1 VQSLFLI
8 TNIKPE
14 KQACCKVDAGYTPP
28 VAVIHLYRLSK
39 TRVRAGKQEQ
49 LSCVI
54 ILISGIAWLVEVVE
68 MRRMRRVLIDVDKD
82 KESR

>member
-1 VQSLFLI
+1 MEA
-8 TNIKPE
+8 K
-14 KQACCKVDAGYTPP
+14 
-28 VAVIHLYRLSK
+28 
-39 TRVRAGKQEQ
+39 Q

-54 ILISGIAWLVEVVE
+54 FLISGIAWLVEVVE